1 MKILHIGHS
10 DTNGGAS
17 IAMMRIHRALLEKN
31 IDSNVLVSE
40 KLSDDRNVFSFNT
53 SLIDNKISNFKIKL
67 ARQKKYIFNPG
78 NRYSHS
84 LNIFKSR
91 ILKKIKVIDPD
102 IINLHWINNETIS
115 IKQISEISKPII
127 WTMLDMWPMCG
138 GEHYTENSRFID
150 GYNNHNRDK
159 NETGIDLNKW
169 LWAQKLKYWEN
180 KL

>member
-17 IAMMRIHRALLEKN
+17 IAMMRVHRALLEKN

-84 LNIFKSR
+84 LNIFNSR
-91 ILKKIKVIDPD
+91 IFY
-102 IINLHWINNETIS
+102 S
-115 IKQISEISKPII
+115 
-127 WTMLDMWPMCG
+127 
-138 GEHYTENSRFID
+138 
-150 GYNNHNRDK
+150 
-159 NETGIDLNKW
+159 LN
-169 LWAQKLKYWEN
+169 QMHH
-180 KL
+180 